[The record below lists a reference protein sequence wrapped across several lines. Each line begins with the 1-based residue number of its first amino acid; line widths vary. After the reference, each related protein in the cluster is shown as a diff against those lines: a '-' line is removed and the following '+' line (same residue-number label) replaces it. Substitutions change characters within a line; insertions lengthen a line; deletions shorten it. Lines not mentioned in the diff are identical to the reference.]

1 MLSGGVDKQHPT
13 VIALAEKL
21 RVSWLTA
28 QASNTFALVKLKKK
42 KTQWEIPRDISLN
55 QNNKFSFP
63 FKYTVKPNVSNT
75 LKPIN

>member
-42 KTQWEIPRDISLN
+42 TKLNGRYQEIYHLIKIINLA
-55 QNNKFSFP
+55 FLL
-63 FKYTVKPNVSNT
+63 NT
-75 LKPIN
+75 LSSPMSPTP

>member
-42 KTQWEIPRDISLN
+42 HNSMGDTKR
-55 QNNKFSFP
+55 
-63 FKYTVKPNVSNT
+63 Y
-75 LKPIN
+75 IN

>member
-1 MLSGGVDKQHPT
+1 MFSGGKDKQHPT

-28 QASNTFALVKLKKK
+28 QASNTFALVKLKKNT
-42 KTQWEIPRDISLN
+42 TQWEIPRDTSIN

-63 FKYTVKPNVSNT
+63 FKYTVKPSLQHPKT
-75 LKPIN
+75 H

>member
-28 QASNTFALVKLKKK
+28 QASNTFALVKLKK
-42 KTQWEIPRDISLN
+42 TQLNGRYQEIHQLIKIINLAFLLN
-55 QNNKFSFP
+55 TLSSP
-63 FKYTVKPNVSNT
+63 VSNT